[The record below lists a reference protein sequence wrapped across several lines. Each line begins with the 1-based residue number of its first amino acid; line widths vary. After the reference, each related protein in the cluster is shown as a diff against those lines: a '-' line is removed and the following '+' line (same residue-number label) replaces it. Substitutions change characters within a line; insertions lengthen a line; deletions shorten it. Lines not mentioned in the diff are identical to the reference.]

1 MKKTVKSYWAF
12 SNTLYRLIMLF
23 LVPVAYLLVSV
34 CLPSANEGGE
44 ADPVWIIMVLALYF
58 LDAQSDCWFM
68 GGFYAKH
75 NGALEFMQTSN
86 QFQSFMSR
94 VVSVDILRRTVY
106 YLGLPLIGVC
116 IGMSKGYDK
125 EWYQMFSYLPVL
137 EFFLAQ
143 LAVAIGRH
151 FVMWNQAYAVVMLG
165 FLIITITIPFG
176 ILVSFKNTFA
186 IDVILLILA
195 ITMAVFTVW
204 YTEKKVRESYYD
216 R

>member
-12 SNTLYRLIMLF
+12 SNTIYRLIMLF
-23 LVPVAYLLVSV
+23 LIPAVYLLVSI
-34 CLPSANEGGE
+34 CWPSASETGE
-44 ADPVWIIMVLALYF
+44 TDMVWTMMILALYF
-58 LDAQSDCWFM
+58 LDAQGDYWFM

-94 VVSVDILRRTVY
+94 VVGMDILRRTVY
-106 YLGLPLIGVC
+106 YFGLPLIGAC
-116 IGMSKGYDK
+116 IGISKGYDK
-125 EWYQMFSYLPVL
+125 EWYQLLSYLPVL

-143 LAVAIGRH
+143 LAVVIGRH
-151 FVMWNQAYAVVMLG
+151 FVMWNQAYVGVMLG
-165 FLIITITIPFG
+165 FLIITITIPFS
-176 ILVSFKNTFA
+176 ILVSVKNAFA
-186 IDVILLILA
+186 INAILFVFVIA
-195 ITMAVFTVW
+195 MAVFTMW